1 MGLQEFTIIF
11 ISNLESMFDVAAT
24 IKADKV
30 QVAICGV
37 TPARHTGMH
46 MKVLKLNL

>member
-1 MGLQEFTIIF
+1 MGLQEFTTVF
-11 ISNLESMFDVAAT
+11 ISHLESMFDVAAT

-37 TPARHTGMH
+37 TSARRTGV
-46 MKVLKLNL
+46 KFC